1 MKTLSIKREHNLDED
16 ECRALA
22 EDLLQQLVNAYG
34 GSFRDQGQCLSY
46 RHTTGMKAM
55 VEPRAGELGIFVQ
68 LNLMTRS
75 FAPEIERQINA
86 VLDKHID

>member
-46 RHTTGMKAM
+46 RHTTGMRAM